1 MRIKTMKIRRGLKTC
16 LLLLMTLPV
25 WVPVWMLVSGSFMG
39 TAEVYKNVGPVLD
52 KASGMAV
59 WQVFPEFPIL
69 RPFVELLLDSPD
81 FFKMF
86 WNSCI
91 QVFPVLLGQVCIA
104 VPAAW
109 AFARFRFKGK
119 KVLYVLYILLMVLP
133 FQVTMV
139 SSYLVLDRLNLTE
152 THLALII
159 PNIFSAFPVFI
170 MEKFFRAVPVS
181 LIEAAK
187 LDGSGEFYIFIKVG
201 VPIGAPGILSIVIL
215 GFLEYWNA
223 IEQPLTF
230 LVRRKDLWPL
240 PLYLPEITAG
250 KAGVAFAAAVIMMT
264 PAVLLFL
271 YGQKYLEQGIAASG
285 LKE

>member
-1 MRIKTMKIRRGLKTC
+1 MKIKNLIRTS
-16 LLLLMTLPV
+16 LLFMLTFFV
-25 WVPVWMLVSGSFMG
+25 WMPVWMLISGSFMG
-39 TAEVYKNVGPVLD
+39 TDELYKNIGPVLNQG
-52 KASGMAV
+52 KGMAA
-59 WQVFPEFPIL
+59 WTVFPEYPTL
-69 RPFVELLLDSPD
+69 RPIVELLLDSPQ
-81 FFKMF
+81 FFVMF

-91 QVFPVLLGQVCIA
+91 QVIPVLLGQLVIA

-109 AFARFRFKGK
+109 GFARFEFKGK
-119 KVLYVLYILLMVLP
+119 KILFTLYIILMVLP

-139 SSYLVLDRLNLTE
+139 SSYLVLFRLKLVG
-152 THLALII
+152 THLAVIL
-159 PNIFSAFPVFI
+159 PNIFSTFPVFI
-170 MEKFFRAVPVS
+170 LVKFFKEIPQS

-187 LDGSGEFYIFIKVG
+187 LDGAGEAGIFIRVG
-201 VPIGAPGILSIVIL
+201 IPMGASGILSIIIL

-230 LVRRKDLWPL
+230 LARTKELWPL

-250 KAGVAFAAAVIMMT
+250 RAGVAFAASSIMMI
-264 PAVLLFL
+264 PALLLFL

>member
-1 MRIKTMKIRRGLKTC
+1 MKIKNLIRTS
-16 LLLLMTLPV
+16 LLFMLTFFV
-25 WVPVWMLVSGSFMG
+25 WMPVWMLISGSFMG
-39 TAEVYKNVGPVLD
+39 TDELYKNIGPVLNQG
-52 KASGMAV
+52 KGMAA
-59 WQVFPEFPIL
+59 WTVFPEYPTL
-69 RPFVELLLDSPD
+69 RPIVELLLDSPQ
-81 FFKMF
+81 FFVMF

-91 QVFPVLLGQVCIA
+91 QVIPVLLGQLVIA

-109 AFARFRFKGK
+109 GFARFEFKGK
-119 KVLYVLYILLMVLP
+119 RILFTLYIILMVLP

-139 SSYLVLDRLNLTE
+139 SSYLVLFRLKLVG
-152 THLALII
+152 THLAVIL
-159 PNIFSAFPVFI
+159 PNIFSTFPVFI
-170 MEKFFRAVPVS
+170 LVKFFKEIPQS

-187 LDGSGEFYIFIKVG
+187 LDGAGEAGIFTRVG
-201 VPIGAPGILSIVIL
+201 IPMGASGILSIIIL

-230 LVRRKDLWPL
+230 LARTKELWPL

-250 KAGVAFAAAVIMMT
+250 RAGVAFAASSIMMI
-264 PAVLLFL
+264 PALLLFL

>member
-1 MRIKTMKIRRGLKTC
+1 MKIKNLIRTS
-16 LLLLMTLPV
+16 LLFMLTFFV
-25 WVPVWMLVSGSFMG
+25 WMPVWMLISGSFMG
-39 TAEVYKNVGPVLD
+39 TDELYKNIGPVLNQGN
-52 KASGMAV
+52 GMAA
-59 WQVFPEFPIL
+59 WTVFPEYPTL
-69 RPFVELLLDSPD
+69 RPIVELLLDSPQ
-81 FFKMF
+81 FFVMF

-91 QVFPVLLGQVCIA
+91 QVIPVLLGQLVIA

-109 AFARFRFKGK
+109 GFARFEFKGK
-119 KVLYVLYILLMVLP
+119 RILFTLYIILMVLP

-139 SSYLVLDRLNLTE
+139 SSYLVLFRLKLVG
-152 THLALII
+152 THLAVIL
-159 PNIFSAFPVFI
+159 PNIFSTFPVFI
-170 MEKFFRAVPVS
+170 LVKFFKEIPQS

-187 LDGSGEFYIFIKVG
+187 LDGAGEAGIFIRVG
-201 VPIGAPGILSIVIL
+201 IPMGASGILSIIIL

-230 LVRRKDLWPL
+230 LARTKELWPL

-250 KAGVAFAAAVIMMT
+250 RAGVAFAASSIMMI
-264 PAVLLFL
+264 PALLLFL

>member
-1 MRIKTMKIRRGLKTC
+1 MKIKNLIRTS
-16 LLLLMTLPV
+16 LLFMLTFFV
-25 WVPVWMLVSGSFMG
+25 WMPVWMLISGSFMG
-39 TAEVYKNVGPVLD
+39 TDELYKNIGPVLNQG
-52 KASGMAV
+52 KGMAA
-59 WQVFPEFPIL
+59 WTVFPEYPTL
-69 RPFVELLLDSPD
+69 RPIVELLLDSPQ
-81 FFKMF
+81 FFVMF

-91 QVFPVLLGQVCIA
+91 QVIPVLLGQLVIA

-109 AFARFRFKGK
+109 GFARFEFKGK
-119 KVLYVLYILLMVLP
+119 RILFTLYIILMVLP

-139 SSYLVLDRLNLTE
+139 SSYLVLFRLKLVG
-152 THLALII
+152 THLAVIL
-159 PNIFSAFPVFI
+159 PNIFSTFPVFI
-170 MEKFFRAVPVS
+170 LVKFFKEIPQS

-187 LDGSGEFYIFIKVG
+187 LDGAGEAGIFIRVG
-201 VPIGAPGILSIVIL
+201 IPMGASGILSIIIL

-230 LVRRKDLWPL
+230 LARTKELWPL

-250 KAGVAFAAAVIMMT
+250 RAGVAFAASSIMMI
-264 PAVLLFL
+264 PALLLFL